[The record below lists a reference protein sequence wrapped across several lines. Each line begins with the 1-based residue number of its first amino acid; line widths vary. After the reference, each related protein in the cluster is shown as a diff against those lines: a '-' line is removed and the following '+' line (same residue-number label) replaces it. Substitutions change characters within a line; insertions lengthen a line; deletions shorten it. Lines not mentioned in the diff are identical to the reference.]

1 MKFID
6 EAKVYVSGGDGGSG
20 AVSWR
25 REKYLPKGGPDGGNG
40 GNGGAVVFC
49 AEDSLNTL
57 IDFSFNPHVAAGK
70 GGNGDANRR
79 EGKSG
84 EDLFCPVPVGTQV
97 FYKGELVA
105 DLSAPNARWVAA
117 RGGRGGK
124 GNTHFKTPT
133 LQAPD
138 FAQPGM
144 QGEKFEFLLVLKSVA
159 DVGLL
164 GLPNVGKSTLVSAI
178 TKSHPKIADYPF
190 TTLRPSLGVVLVD
203 KKRRF
208 VIADIPGLIPGAH
221 EGKGLG
227 IQFLRHIERTAVLAQ
242 LIDVSADN
250 RVQDLLTLGEEI
262 SDELLQTVVKEQFE
276 SLDLELSSFSEEL
289 HAKPR
294 LVVFSKCDVAP
305 SERAQTIT
313 KEFFDER
320 NLATH
325 LISSHRRDGLD
336 ELIAGLASLLETST
350 TTDSDRSQ

>member
-57 IDFSFNPHVAAGK
+57 IDFSFNPHVSAKK
-70 GGNGDANRR
+70 GGNGEANQR

-144 QGEKFEFLLVLKSVA
+144 QGEKFEFTLVLKSVA

-178 TKSHPKIADYPF
+178 TESHPKIADYPF

-203 KKRRF
+203 KQRRF

-242 LIDVSADN
+242 LIDVTADT
-250 RVQDLLTLGEEI
+250 RVQEQLTNGEEI
-262 SDELLQTVVKEQFE
+262 SDELLRQVVIEQFE
-276 SLDLELSSFSEEL
+276 SLDTELSAFAADL

-294 LVVFSKCDVAP
+294 LVVFSKSDVAP
-305 SERAQTIT
+305 AGRAQSLCETY
-313 KEFFDER
+313 FLER
-320 NLATH
+320 NLKTH
-325 LISSHRRDGLD
+325 LISSHSREGLD
-336 ELIAGLASLLETST
+336 ALIQGLASLVE
-350 TTDSDRSQ
+350 DKKKPGV